1 MRILGYKPDVFE
13 QARLAYSPFG
23 NISNKGLDK
32 DDKKGLFKRLE
43 NIKGKNEEL
52 LKEFSR
58 ANRFRRTAKNESDFN
73 YDSRYAFYRFYRKF
87 KRMLWIDSEHGELK
101 EFDEPLSDFKNHK
114 SITIKTKN
122 CKNRI
127 QSNVKQLYNYLQ
139 KKL

>member
-1 MRILGYKPDVFE
+1 MIK
-13 QARLAYSPFG
+13 
-23 NISNKGLDK
+23 KGR
-32 DDKKGLFKRLE
+32 KGLFKRLE

-101 EFDEPLSDFKNHK
+101 EFDEPLSGFKNHK

>member
-73 YDSRYAFYRFYRKF
+73 YGYAFYRFYRKF

-101 EFDEPLSDFKNHK
+101 EFDEPLSGFKNHK